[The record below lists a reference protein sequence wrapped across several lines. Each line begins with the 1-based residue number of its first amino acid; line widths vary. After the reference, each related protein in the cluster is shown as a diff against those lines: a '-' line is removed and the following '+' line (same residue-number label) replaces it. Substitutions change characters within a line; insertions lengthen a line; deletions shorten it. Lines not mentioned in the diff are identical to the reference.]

1 MPGCSPLQNFP
12 LQLIMTFCYNIILK
26 FRGRLH
32 YMCTKL
38 PNHKAHTTLGIWHCS
53 LTRLL
58 FFTESSSRWPV
69 FSSFSGPLYK
79 SPTNRNLSFSSLGLL
94 CLSSKYVV
102 WQLETYQIK
111 KHITTTYRGEVW
123 LNRVFSLWS
132 EGLRFEIQCYDHT
145 VFNNIARSYSQGQNC
160 KENYW
165 MLLQVKKETTIF

>member
-102 WQLETYQIK
+102 WQLETYQSRNILPPPTEERSDWIGCFPYDQK
-111 KHITTTYRGEVW
+111 VWDSRSSVMIILFSIILQGATVKDKTVQKITEC
-123 LNRVFSLWS
+123 F
-132 EGLRFEIQCYDHT
+132 
-145 VFNNIARSYSQGQNC
+145 C
-160 KENYW
+160 K
-165 MLLQVKKETTIF
+165 